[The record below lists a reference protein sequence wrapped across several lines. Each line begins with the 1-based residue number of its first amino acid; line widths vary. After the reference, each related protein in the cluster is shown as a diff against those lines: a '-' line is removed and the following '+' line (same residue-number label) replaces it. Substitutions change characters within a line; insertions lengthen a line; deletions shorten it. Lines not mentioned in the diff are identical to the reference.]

1 LENGKNVVITC
12 ATIAKGLKLPC
23 ALDMAEFRNTCGHP
37 EELHD
42 KEQTIVPLRD
52 LEQIADA
59 CLAEG
64 RAPVLQPGRGRHPG
78 LWRALRFQK
87 GVMLKILVRWPK
99 RQRNIREIQRG
110 RHLTQLDGHWRLRF
124 VGRDLKVAKR
134 GQETNV
140 EERDLTTFCPDF
152 IPILEEWLNVY
163 RPLLPNADTSPYL
176 FLTKMGRPY
185 IAKVLGQEL
194 SYEVS
199 LRLKIRWHPHLVR
212 DAWASEYIEKTKGDF
227 LGAAHALGNSPA
239 QVQKTYY
246 KMNIQLQQEKASA
259 FNQETLLQRH
269 PRGMARQTQKVR
281 CAPPPRL
288 R

>member
-1 LENGKNVVITC
+1 
-12 ATIAKGLKLPC
+12 
-23 ALDMAEFRNTCGHP
+23 M
-37 EELHD
+37 
-42 KEQTIVPLRD
+42 
-52 LEQIADA
+52 
-59 CLAEG
+59 
-64 RAPVLQPGRGRHPG
+64 LQPGRGRHPG

-176 FLTKMGRPY
+176 FLTKMGRP
-185 IAKVLGQEL
+185 I
-194 SYEVS
+194 
-199 LRLKIRWHPHLVR
+199 LRRSWDR
-212 DAWASEYIEKTKGDF
+212 S
-227 LGAAHALGNSPA
+227 
-239 QVQKTYY
+239 
-246 KMNIQLQQEKASA
+246 
-259 FNQETLLQRH
+259 
-269 PRGMARQTQKVR
+269 
-281 CAPPPRL
+281 
-288 R
+288 

>member
-1 LENGKNVVITC
+1 MVITC

-140 EERDLTTFCPDF
+140 EERDLTTFCRFYSNPG
-152 IPILEEWLNVY
+152 
-163 RPLLPNADTSPYL
+163 RMAQRLPSSPPQRRHVAVSL
-176 FLTKMGRPY
+176 SDEDGAPY
-185 IAKVLGQEL
+185 VAKVLGQEL

-199 LRLKIRWHPHLVR
+199 LRLKIRCTPISSVTPGPVNILKR
-212 DAWASEYIEKTKGDF
+212 QRATF
-227 LGAAHALGNSPA
+227 LGQP
-239 QVQKTYY
+239 
-246 KMNIQLQQEKASA
+246 MPSA
-259 FNQETLLQRH
+259 IRQR
-269 PRGMARQTQKVR
+269 R
-281 CAPPPRL
+281 CRRPTIR
-288 R
+288 